1 MLRGDHNVQQNTIQA
16 RYKNVVSIIS
26 RFYDRKS
33 EVELRGFQFKLGISN
48 INFIFRLLRS
58 HHVAKA
64 PIVAVDVFFMK
75 RQPNA
80 QMVSVFQLYILLKLF
95 RPAQDRITKN

>member
-1 MLRGDHNVQQNTIQA
+1 MTESRSRT
-16 RYKNVVSIIS
+16 S
-26 RFYDRKS
+26 RFPTLVGHFDFS
-33 EVELRGFQFKLGISN
+33 
-48 INFIFRLLRS
+48 NFIFRLLRS

-95 RPAQDRITKN
+95 RPAQDRITKIKV